1 MSHIKKFNQIKEDI
15 DFDHNQKISPKIYT
29 YSTNHYGSGV
39 CIARSLEE
47 AKQIFTKNYLFS
59 GSGSWDSLEL
69 DDDGIKEFPIEHGF
83 CHIDYGDV

>member
-1 MSHIKKFNQIKEDI
+1 
-15 DFDHNQKISPKIYT
+15 
-29 YSTNHYGSGV
+29 V